1 MQRINFRKIADELKL
16 SHMTLYRVINNAG
29 GGEGFDPC
37 KSDRNAEPAWVL
49 YGGSEEE
56 TDDRL

>member
-29 GGEGFDPC
+29 G
-37 KSDRNAEPAWVL
+37 
-49 YGGSEEE
+49 
-56 TDDRL
+56 